1 MTIDTHASGIDP
13 SFGPAVARTPRGPDA
28 EVIVVCEHASNW
40 IPPGLSDLG
49 LDDNAKHSH
58 IAWDPGALSVAR
70 LLADALG
77 APLVEGCISRLVYD
91 LNRPP
96 ESPTAIP
103 ATSEIFAVPGNRDLS
118 DAARAQRVAAVY
130 DPFRAALAEEIA
142 SRKGKLRL
150 LVTVHS
156 FTPVY
161 NGAPR
166 AVELGLLHGRDDR
179 FAQEMLARQPEAVQW
194 DTRLNEPYSATDGV
208 AHTLD
213 LHGCDT
219 GLLNVMLEIRNDLI
233 ATADQQKLWAEA
245 LAPWIKATLEEG
257 FA

>member
-1 MTIDTHASGIDP
+1 MKTETNAPAIDP
-13 SFGPAVARTPRGPDA
+13 AYGPAVARTPASPEA
-28 EVIVVCEHASNW
+28 QVLVVCEHASNW

-49 LDDNAKHSH
+49 LDAEAKRSH
-58 IAWDPGALSVAR
+58 IAWDPGALGVAHE
-70 LLADALG
+70 LAAALG
-77 APLVEGCISRLVYD
+77 APVVEGCISRLVYD

-103 ATSEIFAVPGNRDLS
+103 ATSEVFSIPGNRDLS
-118 DAARAQRVAAVY
+118 EAAYAERVAAVY
-130 DPFRAALAEEIA
+130 EPFRAALADEIA
-142 SRKGKLRL
+142 TRKGKLRL

-161 NGAPR
+161 NGTPR

-179 FAQEMLARQPEAVQW
+179 FALEMMARQPEGIMW
-194 DTRLNEPYSATDGV
+194 DVRLNEPYSATDGV

-213 LHGCDT
+213 LHACDT

-233 ATADQQKLWAEA
+233 ATAEQQKAWAEA
-245 LAPWIKATLEEG
+245 LAPWIKTTLEEG

>member
-1 MTIDTHASGIDP
+1 MSTDTLVA
-13 SFGPAVARTPRGPDA
+13 SFGPAFAKTPSAADA

-40 IPPGLSDLG
+40 IPPDLNGLG
-49 LDDNAKHSH
+49 LAAAARESH
-58 IAWDPGALSVAR
+58 IAWDPGALGVSRHLAER
-70 LLADALG
+70 LS
-77 APLVEGCISRLVYD
+77 APMVEGCISRLVYD

-103 ATSEIFAVPGNRDLS
+103 PVSEIFDVPGNRNLS
-118 DAARAQRVAAVY
+118 DAARKMRVEAVY
-130 DPFRAALAEEIA
+130 TPFRAALEEEIQRRRTA
-142 SRKGKLRL
+142 LRL
-150 LVTVHS
+150 MVTVHS

-161 NGAPR
+161 NGENR

-179 FAQEMLARQPEAVQW
+179 FARAMLARRPSDNSWNVQ
-194 DTRLNEPYSATDGV
+194 LNAPYSASDGV

-213 LHGCDT
+213 LHGCDN

-233 ATADQQKLWAEA
+233 ATEHQQQSWAAA
-245 LAPWIKATLEEG
+245 LAPWIQATLKEA

>member
-1 MTIDTHASGIDP
+1 MTIDTLTSGIDP
-13 SFGPAVARTPRGPDA
+13 SFGPAVARTPRGLEA

-49 LDDNAKHSH
+49 LDVHAKHSH

-70 LLADALG
+70 LLADTLA

-103 ATSEIFAVPGNRDLS
+103 ATSEVFAVPGNRDLS
-118 DAARAQRVAAVY
+118 DAARAERVVAVY
-130 DPFRAALAEEIA
+130 EPFRAALAEEIA
-142 SRKGKLRL
+142 SRAGKLRL

-156 FTPVY
+156 FTPIY
-161 NGAPR
+161 NGVPR
-166 AVELGLLHGRDDR
+166 DVELGLLHGRDDR
-179 FAQEMLARQPEAVQW
+179 FAIEMLARQPEGLAW
-194 DTRLNEPYSATDGV
+194 DTRLNEPYSAVDGV

-213 LHGCDT
+213 LHGCDN

-233 ATADQQKLWAEA
+233 ATADQQKVWADA
-245 LAPWIKATLEEG
+245 LAPWIKTTLEEG